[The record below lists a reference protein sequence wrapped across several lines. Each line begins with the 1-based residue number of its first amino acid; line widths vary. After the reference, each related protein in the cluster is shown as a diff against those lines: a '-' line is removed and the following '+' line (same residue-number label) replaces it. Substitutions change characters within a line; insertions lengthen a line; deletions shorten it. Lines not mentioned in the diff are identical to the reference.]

1 MDCHSQEELLL
12 PVRADEIRVLLMGN
26 PNVGKSVV
34 FSKLTNKEV
43 LSANYTG
50 TTVGFTSGKTEYRG
64 QVISLIDVPGTYSLE
79 STSPAEEV
87 AINMLGE
94 GAHLI
99 LCVLDG
105 TNLER
110 NLNLALQLKQCDIPI
125 VFAVNF
131 LDIAER
137 EGISIDTTALARELD
152 APVLPIIAIRNQ
164 GLQEVLDQVVKTASI
179 ELKSC
184 KPDGKPQKE
193 QWQEISRIVDKVL
206 RVEERQPTFRQ
217 RLGDWMLRPM
227 PGLPIAL
234 LVLLVA
240 LGLVVG
246 GGKALRAVF
255 FLPVTH
261 DLIVPAI
268 KSFVALFVTEGL
280 LFNILVGEYGVLVK
294 MIEWPFALILPYI
307 FLFYIVLAFMED
319 SGYMPRLGVLL
330 DRTLRSMGL
339 QGGNVVPLFMGYG
352 CAVPAILG
360 TRAATTYKE
369 RLIVATLVSLAI
381 PCASQTGA
389 FVALLG
395 ERSITVL
402 ILMLIISFGALVVAG
417 NIMGRIIPG
426 KIDPMLLE
434 IPNLLL
440 PDRKAIT
447 RKIWLR
453 TKNFMVDA
461 QLPLFFGIALAALM
475 VETGALEVFGEYI
488 KPLVSGW
495 MGLPPEASLALVL
508 GIIRRELGVLPLLE
522 MDLTTLQLL
531 VGSVVAL
538 FYVPCLAVFGVLFK
552 EFGVKV
558 AVYIVVLTITSAFF
572 FAGLINQ
579 VGSLLLGFF

>member
-1 MDCHSQEELLL
+1 MDCHSQDESVV
-12 PVRADEIRVLLMGN
+12 PVRSDEIRVLLMGN
-26 PNVGKSVV
+26 PNVGKSVI

-50 TTVGFTSGKTEYRG
+50 TTVGFTSGKTEHRG
-64 QVISLIDVPGTYSLE
+64 QSISIIDVPGTYSLE
-79 STSPAEEV
+79 TTSPAEEV
-87 AINMLGE
+87 AIEMLGE
-94 GAHLI
+94 GAHVV

-110 NLNLALQLKQCDIPI
+110 NLNLALQLQQCSIPI

-131 LDIAER
+131 MDVAER
-137 EGISIDTTALARELD
+137 QGITIDTEALSRELG
-152 APVLPIIAIRNQ
+152 APVLPMIAIRNI
-164 GLQEVLDQVVKTASI
+164 GLKEVLDQILKVASR

-184 KPDGKPQKE
+184 QPGVIPQ
-193 QWQEISRIVDKVL
+193 
-206 RVEERQPTFRQ
+206 EERWKEIGRIAEKVQRVDHRHPTFQ
-217 RLGDWMLRPM
+217 ERLGDWMLLPM
-227 PGLPIAL
+227 PGLPIAF
-234 LVLLVA
+234 LVLLIA

-261 DLIVPAI
+261 DIIVPAI
-268 KSFVALFVTEGL
+268 KAFVSLFVTEGL
-280 LFNILVGEYGVLVK
+280 VFNLLVGEYGVLVK
-294 MIEWPFALILPYI
+294 MVEWPFALILPYI
-307 FLFYIVLAFMED
+307 FLFYIVLAFLED

-339 QGGNVVPLFMGYG
+339 QGGNIVPLFMGYG
-352 CAVPAILG
+352 CAAPAILG

-369 RLIVATLVSLAI
+369 RIIVATLVSLAI

-402 ILMLIISFGALVVAG
+402 LMMFAISLFTLIVAG
-417 NIMGRIIPG
+417 NIMGRLIPG

-440 PDRKAIT
+440 PDGKAVT

-461 QLPLFFGIALAALM
+461 QVPLFFGIALAALM
-475 VETGALEVFGEYI
+475 VETGALESFGEFI

-495 MGLPPEASLALVL
+495 LGLPQEASLALVL

-538 FYVPCLAVFGVLFK
+538 FYVPCLAVFAVLFK
-552 EFGVKV
+552 EFGIKV
-558 AVYIVVLTITSAFF
+558 AIFIAGLTIFSAFF
-572 FAGLINQ
+572 FAGIVNQ
-579 VGSLLLGFF
+579 IGTQIVNLF